1 LGGLGGFWLTVGV
14 RRLWREGPGLRPAG
28 WVDESMGLVQGLGQ
42 LLDQGVE

>member
-1 LGGLGGFWLTVGV
+1 
-14 RRLWREGPGLRPAG
+14 LRPAG